1 MMNFTQNTEGPYPS
15 NYYICFFIQ
24 NKENMKSPF
33 PGMNP
38 WLEGYLWP
46 DVHNRL
52 AIVIAELLAP
62 YIAPKYVARIDIAMY
77 MDDDPESEIGITY
90 PDVELLRRNN
100 NMLQEPAVAYGKGL
114 TTEPTAIY
122 PFVLPI
128 EVKVARVEVRDT
140 ANNKLVTAI
149 EILSPINKRK
159 PNLINYREKVT
170 ELHKKGV
177 HVLEIDLLRRGTRP
191 YSYLKSDK
199 HYQMMLLRAK
209 SNKAAVWAV
218 GIQDALPILP
228 VPLLAPDPD
237 VVLDL
242 GQALDIIFERSLYHL
257 SIDYKKEAAPP
268 AFSEADLAWI
278 QTIVADVKVE

>member
-1 MMNFTQNTEGPYPS
+1 
-15 NYYICFFIQ
+15 
-24 NKENMKSPF
+24 MKSPF

-38 WLEGYLWP
+38 WLEGYLWS

-52 AIVIAELLAP
+52 ANVIAELLAP
-62 YIAPKYVARIDIAMY
+62 HIAPKYVARIDIAMY

-90 PDVELLRRNN
+90 HDVELLRRNN
-100 NMLQEPAVAYGKGL
+100 NMLQEPAVAYGNKI

-122 PFVLPI
+122 PFILPI

-140 ANNKLVTAI
+140 ENNKLVTAI

-159 PNLINYREKVT
+159 PNLINYRQKVT
-170 ELHKKGV
+170 ELHKSGV
-177 HVLEIDLLRRGTRP
+177 HVLEVDLLRRGTRP
-191 YSYLKSDK
+191 FDYKKSNK

-209 SNKAAVWAV
+209 TNKAAVWAV
-218 GIQDALPILP
+218 GIHDELPVLP

-237 VVLDL
+237 VALDL

-268 AFSEADLAWI
+268 VFSEEDLAWI
-278 QTIVADVKVE
+278 QTIVSGEKVE

>member
-1 MMNFTQNTEGPYPS
+1 MNFTQNTEGPYPS
-15 NYYICFFIQ
+15 NYYICFQFQ
-24 NKENMKSPF
+24 NKGNMKSPF

-46 DVHNRL
+46 DVHSDL
-52 AIVIAELLAP
+52 ASAIRAILAP
-62 YIAPKYVARIDIAMY
+62 QIAPKYVARLAIAAY
-77 MDDDPESEIGITY
+77 SDHDPESEIGITY
-90 PDVELLRRNN
+90 PDVEVMQRDNIAK
-100 NMLQEPAVAYGKGL
+100 EPAVAYGNRI
-114 TTEPTAIY
+114 TTEPTILS
-122 PFVLPI
+122 PFLPI
-128 EVKVARVEVRDT
+128 EQKIVSIEIRDVEH
-140 ANNKLVTAI
+140 NKLVTAI

-159 PNLINYREKVT
+159 PNLIDYRRKVT

-218 GIQDALPILP
+218 GIQDTLPILP

>member
-1 MMNFTQNTEGPYPS
+1 
-15 NYYICFFIQ
+15 
-24 NKENMKSPF
+24 MKSPF

-46 DVHNRL
+46 DVHNHL
-52 AIVIAELLAP
+52 ARVIAELLAP
-62 YIAPKYVARIDIAMY
+62 HIAPKYVARIDIAMY
-77 MDDDPESEIGITY
+77 SDDDPESEIGITY

-100 NMLQEPAVAYGKGL
+100 NMLQEPAVAYGNKT

-122 PFVLPI
+122 PFIIPI

-159 PNLINYREKVT
+159 PNLINYRQKVN
-170 ELHKKGV
+170 ELHKNGV

-191 YSYLKSDK
+191 SSYKKSDK

-209 SNKAAVWAV
+209 TNKAAVWAV
-218 GIQDALPILP
+218 GIEDTLPILP

-237 VVLDL
+237 VALDL

-257 SIDYKKEAAPP
+257 SIDYKKKAAPP
-268 AFSEADLAWI
+268 TFSEEELAWI
-278 QTIVADVKVE
+278 QTIIKDKKL